1 MRHLDLSR
9 ADLTHSARAPW
20 RDALSAWLDRLLT
33 QPGIYRWAL
42 SNPITRWFTQYRTR
56 QVFNLMAGFV
66 HTQVLLACVR
76 LHILERVM
84 ESPKTLAELSAL
96 THVPAA
102 GLQRL
107 IQSAVTLRLLEHRG
121 AFRFGL
127 GPLGAPIVSH
137 PGIQAMIEHNQLLY
151 QDMVDPVAIL
161 QESWSGE
168 MSEYW
173 PYAQDNSQNPT
184 GNRLAEGQTAPQA
197 DSHSAQAFARY
208 SELMAASQTFVIEE
222 ILASYPF
229 QDCKFVMDVG
239 GGQGRFASELAKS
252 YPHLHITLFDLP
264 DVCTVSSRIVTRNG
278 LSDRI
283 HVTPGDFTHDA
294 LPTGADLVTLVRIAH
309 DHSDDVVL
317 ALLKSIYAS
326 LPTGGSL
333 LIAEPMAN
341 EPGEKPEGDAYFH
354 FYLLAMGS
362 GRLRTPMEL
371 MQLMHQAGFSHLEQ
385 IPNAMPVHAKLL
397 LGRKSKC
404 LP

>member
-9 ADLTHSARAPW
+9 ADLTHSERPHW
-20 RDALSAWLDRLLT
+20 RDAFSAWLDRLLT

-42 SNPITRWFTQYRTR
+42 SNPVTRWFTQYRTR
-56 QVFNLMAGFV
+56 QVFDLMAGFV
-66 HTQVLLACVR
+66 HTQVLLGCVR
-76 LHILERVM
+76 LNILERVM
-84 ESPKTLAELSAL
+84 ESPKTLDELAAL

-121 AFRFGL
+121 QFRFGL
-127 GPLGAPIVSH
+127 GALGAPIVSH
-137 PGIQAMIEHNQLLY
+137 PGIKAMIEHNQLLY

-173 PYAQDNSQNPT
+173 PYAQDVQDKAPSQD
-184 GNRLAEGQTAPQA
+184 RAVQ
-197 DSHSAQAFARY
+197 AQAFARY

-222 ILASYPF
+222 ILSSFPF
-229 QDCKFVMDVG
+229 EDCQSVLDVG

-252 YPHLHITLFDLP
+252 HPHLRVALFDLP
-264 DVCTVSSRIVTRNG
+264 DVCTVSSRIVARNG

-283 HVTPGDFTHDA
+283 QVTPGDFTQDA

-309 DHSDDVVL
+309 DHGDEVVL

-326 LPTGGSL
+326 LPAGGSL

-341 EPGEKPEGDAYFH
+341 EPGEKPQGDAYFH

-362 GRLRTPMEL
+362 GRLRTPLEL

-385 IPNAMPVHAKLL
+385 VPNAMPVHAKLL